1 MIATLDSIVVIATEP
16 MVSTWRAQLDAQ
28 PNAKV
33 FSEADFLIALEI
45 IISERPGVIA
55 LDPLFAATAR
65 GAALV
70 ARVKADPRLSRSE
83 VRTLVRDKGAQLA
96 LPGSPCSPDRP
107 DRAASMLS
115 QPLDSCGTRRA
126 PRFEMQ
132 GDVDARVN
140 GTAGRLVN
148 LSVTGAQMLLPMRVR
163 PGEGIRITLTDDS
176 SDLRLAGTLAWVSLE
191 IAAARATAKRY
202 RFGVEFCDA
211 EEQLL
216 ERFCLRHQQD

>member
-1 MIATLDSIVVIATEP
+1 MIATLENVVVIASEP
-16 MVSTWRAQLDAQ
+16 MVSTWRAQLNAQ

-70 ARVKADPRLSRSE
+70 ARVKADPRLRESE
-83 VRTLVRDKGAQLA
+83 VRTLVRDNADQLGE
-96 LPGSPCSPDRP
+96 PGSADRQ
-107 DRAASMLS
+107 DRTASMLS

-126 PRFEMQ
+126 PRFDMEAE
-132 GDVDARVN
+132 VDARVN
-140 GTAGRLVN
+140 GTAGCLVN

-163 PGEGIRITLTDDS
+163 PGEGIRLTLVDDS

-191 IAAARATAKRY
+191 IAARATAQRY
-202 RFGVEFCDA
+202 RFGVEFRDA

-216 ERFCLRHQQD
+216 EKFCLRHRQD

>member
-1 MIATLDSIVVIATEP
+1 MIATLESVVVIASEP
-16 MVSTWRAQLDAQ
+16 MVSTWRAQLEAQ

-70 ARVKADPRLSRSE
+70 ARVKADPRLRRSE
-83 VRTLVRDKGAQLA
+83 VRTLVRDKADQLGE
-96 LPGSPCSPDRP
+96 PGSADTQ
-107 DRAASMLS
+107 DQASRLS

-126 PRFEMQ
+126 PRFDMEA
-132 GDVDARVN
+132 DVEARVN

-148 LSVTGAQMLLPMRVR
+148 LSVTGAQMVLPMRVR
-163 PGEGIRITLTDDS
+163 PGEGIRLTLADGS

-191 IAAARATAKRY
+191 NAQRY
-202 RFGVEFCDA
+202 RFGVEFRDA

-216 ERFCLRHQQD
+216 EKFCLRHHQD